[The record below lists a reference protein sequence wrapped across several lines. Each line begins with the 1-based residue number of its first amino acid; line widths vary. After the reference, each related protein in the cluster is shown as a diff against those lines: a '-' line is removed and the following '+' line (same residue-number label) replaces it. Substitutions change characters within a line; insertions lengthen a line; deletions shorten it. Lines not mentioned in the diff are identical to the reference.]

1 MTEILAVFRSRTQAI
16 ECKARLCAA
25 GIPAAVVA
33 TPSELKLGCGF
44 SVKYPANMQ
53 NAAKFAI
60 AGAGFSQFYGYF
72 CTVRGA
78 GGTFYKK
85 L

>member
-16 ECKARLCAA
+16 ECKAKLCSL

-44 SVKYPANMQ
+44 SVKYPAAFR
-53 NAAKFAI
+53 NAAKHAKSPP
-60 AGAGFSQFYGYF
+60 GFSPPFGYATHAGGANGYF
-72 CTVRGA
+72 I
-78 GGTFYKK
+78 KK
-85 L
+85 V